1 MMGYLRMS
9 GAASI
14 DKTTRHPYF
23 YIDCLR
29 FQLSRQRQM
38 NLPEGPIQGEVKYE
52 SEIKKDEEKE
62 PGSQQR
68 FKFYT
73 S

>member
-14 DKTTRHPYF
+14 DSPTKHPF
-23 YIDCLR
+23 FIDCLR

-38 NLPEGPIQGEVKYE
+38 NLPEGPIQGEVKNE